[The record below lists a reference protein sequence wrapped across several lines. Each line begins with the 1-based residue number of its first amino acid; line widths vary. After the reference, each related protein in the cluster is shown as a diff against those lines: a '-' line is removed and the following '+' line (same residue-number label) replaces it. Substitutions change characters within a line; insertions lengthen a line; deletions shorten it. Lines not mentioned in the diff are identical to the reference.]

1 MRRVIRRTAQV
12 RHDIIDIYRY
22 VHAQRPH
29 AAEKVFD
36 AIERSI
42 RSLLDAPGIG
52 RYWSSPD
59 PRLEGLRVTT
69 VRPYRNYLIF
79 FRVVPDGIEVFRV
92 VHGARELQP
101 LVDDIEFDIE
111 ACESEE

>member
-1 MRRVIRRTAQV
+1 MRRSIRRTNQLAS
-12 RHDIIDIYRY
+12 DIIEIYIRI
-22 VHAQRPH
+22 HRDNPR
-29 AAEKVFD
+29 AADKVLA

-42 RSLLDAPGIG
+42 RALVDLPGVG

-59 PRLEGLRVTT
+59 PRLDGLRVTT

-79 FRVVPDGIEVFRV
+79 FRAVADGIEVFRV

-101 LVDDIEFDIE
+101 LVDEIDVDF
-111 ACESEE
+111 EED